1 VKFWLCL
8 LFLFLLAFPF
18 MANAYLLYVANM
30 VGFAIIGAIGLNLLT
45 GFTGQISLGHAA
57 FYGIGAYAS
66 ALVSL
71 HWHFPF
77 PAAALAA
84 LLVAGLCGLALGL
97 PTLRLKEDYLAIVT
111 LGFGVIVD
119 LVFLN
124 LEITGGPDGL
134 PGIPAPS
141 FWGLNFQPP
150 WLYLILVVVTVILVL
165 GATYRLVDSYH
176 GRALRAIRDHETTAQ
191 VMGINSPAYKIV
203 IFTLA
208 AALAGLAG
216 SLYAHYISFINPET
230 FGLHTSILILTMVVL
245 GGMGSIAGSV
255 LGAVIL
261 TILPELLRQA
271 HAYQELIYGG
281 LLMLLLIWRPEGLLG
296 RGKLSLKFLKR
307 ES

>member
-1 VKFWLCL
+1 MAAYALH
-8 LFLFLLAFPF
+8 LAIL
-18 MANAYLLYVANM
+18 AGIYIILTVSINLI
-30 VGFAIIGAIGLNLLT
+30 VGYA
-45 GFTGQISLGHAA
+45 GQVSLGHAA

-71 HWHFPF
+71 HWHLPW

-84 LLVAGLCGLALGL
+84 LLAAGLCGLALGL

-124 LEITGGPDGL
+124 LDITGGPDGL
-134 PGIPAPS
+134 PGIPQPS
-141 FWGLNFQPP
+141 FLGLSFREP
-150 WLYLILVVVTVILVL
+150 WHFLILVVVMVALVL
-165 GATYRLVDSYH
+165 GVTYRLVDSYH
-176 GRALRAIRDHETTAQ
+176 GRALRAIRDHEITAQ
-191 VMGINSPAYKIV
+191 VMGINTPAYKIM

-216 SLYAHYISFINPET
+216 SLYAHYITFINPES

-245 GGMGSIAGSV
+245 GGMGSIVGSV
-255 LGAVIL
+255 LGAIIL
-261 TILPELLRQA
+261 TLLPELLREI
-271 HAYQELIYGG
+271 HAYQDLVYGA
-281 LLMLLLIWRPEGLLG
+281 LLVALLIWRPEGLLG
-296 RGKLSLKFLKR
+296 RGKLSLKFLQR

>member
-1 VKFWLCL
+1 MAAYVLHL
-8 LFLFLLAFPF
+8 GILAGIYIIL
-18 MANAYLLYVANM
+18 ALSLNL
-30 VGFAIIGAIGLNLLT
+30 IIGYA
-45 GFTGQISLGHAA
+45 GQVSLGHAA
-57 FYGIGAYAS
+57 FYGIGAYTS

-77 PAAALAA
+77 PAAALSA

-134 PGIPAPS
+134 PGIPPPS
-141 FWGLNFQPP
+141 LFGLSFRDPRI
-150 WLYLILVVVTVILVL
+150 YLILVVVAVLLVL

-191 VMGINSPAYKIV
+191 VMGINTPAYKIV

-208 AALAGLAG
+208 AALAGFAG
-216 SLYAHYISFINPET
+216 SLYAHYITFINPES
-230 FGLHTSILILTMVVL
+230 FGLHTSILILAMVVL
-245 GGMGSIAGSV
+245 GGMGSILGSV
-255 LGAVIL
+255 LGPVIL
-261 TILPELLRQA
+261 TILPEVLRQT
-271 HAYQELIYGG
+271 HGYQDLIYGG
-281 LLMLLLIWRPEGLLG
+281 LLMVLLIWRPEGILG
-296 RGKLSLKFLKR
+296 RGKLSLKFLQR
-307 ES
+307 EG

>member
-1 VKFWLCL
+1 MGAYVLH
-8 LFLFLLAFPF
+8 LAIL
-18 MANAYLLYVANM
+18 AGIYIILTLSLNL
-30 VGFAIIGAIGLNLLT
+30 IIGYA
-45 GFTGQISLGHAA
+45 GQVSLGHAA
-57 FYGIGAYAS
+57 FYGIGAYVS

-84 LLVAGLCGLALGL
+84 LLATGLCGLALGL

-124 LEITGGPDGL
+124 LEVTGGPDGL
-134 PGIPAPS
+134 PGIPPPAFLGLS
-141 FWGLNFQPP
+141 FRTP
-150 WLYLILVVVTVILVL
+150 WLYLVLVTVTVGLVL
-165 GATYRLVDSYH
+165 AATSRLVGSYH
-176 GRALRAIRDHETTAQ
+176 GRALRAIRDHEITAQ
-191 VMGINSPAYKIV
+191 VMGINTPAYKVV

-208 AALAGLAG
+208 AGLAGLAG
-216 SLYAHYISFINPET
+216 SLYAHYITFINPES
-230 FGLHTSILILTMVVL
+230 FGLHTSILILAMVVL
-245 GGMGSIAGSV
+245 GGMGSIGGSV

-307 ES
+307 EG